1 MAIKRTSITVVVHT
15 YNEEEN
21 IEDCLRSAQLLS
33 ADIVLVDMGS
43 SDRTVAR
50 AKKYTSQIHTFPH
63 SLYVEPA
70 REFGLQKAEG
80 SWVFILDADERITE
94 ELAQEIK
101 KTIENTNLTSCKV
114 PRKNMFAGRKWLRHG
129 GWWPDPQIRLIKKSA
144 FRSWPKEIHSTPVIE
159 GAQGLLTKPLLHF
172 FHGDLEGMVSKT
184 VTFEQIEADLLY
196 KAGRPVKTI
205 TFMRKFLG
213 ELNRRLFVKAGF
225 LDGTV
230 GIIESIYQAFSKT
243 ITYLYL
249 YEKKKGRTL

>member
-1 MAIKRTSITVVVHT
+1 MTIKRTSITVVVHT
-15 YNEEEN
+15 YNEEKN
-21 IEDCLRSAQLLS
+21 IEDCLVSAQLLS
-33 ADIVLVDMGS
+33 PDIVLIDMGS
-43 SDRTVAR
+43 TDRTVAR
-50 AKKYTSQIHTFPH
+50 AKRYTSQIQSFPH

-70 REFGLQKAEG
+70 REFGLKKAEG

-94 ELAQEIK
+94 DLAREIK
-101 KTIENTNLTSCKV
+101 ETVKGTDLTSFRV
-114 PRKNMFAGRKWLRHG
+114 PRKNMFAGKKWLRHG

-144 FRSWPKEIHSTPVIE
+144 FKSWPREIHSTPVID
-159 GAQGLLTKPLLHF
+159 GSQGLLNQPLLHF
-172 FHGDLEGMVSKT
+172 FHGDIEGMVAKT
-184 VTFEQIEADLLY
+184 IVFEQIEADLLY
-196 KAGRPVKTI
+196 KAGRPVKTA

-213 ELNRRLFVKAGF
+213 ELHRRFFAKAGF